1 MRTDRLALLP
11 APDGSADSSSA
22 DGSGGSGGGGGCGR
36 VPPDSVV
43 EAAYHEHLVH
53 SEGQHID
60 LSALYA
66 ALKGSGAALLAAVAS
81 DWRLNPNESSS
92 SSSGGGDVAAEALLK
107 PMWRAMLRFVGRAT
121 APRLWQHG
129 WSPAQWACAK
139 QGGAPPGVC
148 PEGGLVRRNG
158 GGADGSARLPW
169 IVAMERPN
177 WWRSRS
183 QLRGP
188 GPSCRHGAARL
199 GGARVGATSVAA

>member
-22 DGSGGSGGGGGCGR
+22 DGSGGSGGGGCGR

-60 LSALYA
+60 LSALCA
-66 ALKGSGAALLAAVAS
+66 ALKGSGAALLAAVA
-81 DWRLNPNESSS
+81 
-92 SSSGGGDVAAEALLK
+92 
-107 PMWRAMLRFVGRAT
+107 
-121 APRLWQHG
+121 
-129 WSPAQWACAK
+129 
-139 QGGAPPGVC
+139 
-148 PEGGLVRRNG
+148 
-158 GGADGSARLPW
+158 
-169 IVAMERPN
+169 PN